1 MSRVENN
8 ALFVAK
14 RERER
19 EFVSSSVLPPELLF
33 LRFVLLLRKVGSI
46 LIRRRNSQKAFVL
59 SSFFSNNFI
68 PPKNRSKK

>member
-14 RERER
+14 RER

-33 LRFVLLLRKVGSI
+33 LRFVLLLKLGRKYSY
-46 LIRRRNSQKAFVL
+46 S
-59 SSFFSNNFI
+59 
-68 PPKNRSKK
+68 